1 MSAQPARIGTS
12 FAVPAE
18 KLATLAALQDN
29 YEEEYSAEERAFIED
44 DDAIGDLMATA
55 EDCGWLNETMSLIA
69 TGYVQVW
76 THDQCKRR
84 LLDIQ
89 DALHRAAC
97 LLAAK
102 SGRGHVQA
110 GREAIE

>member
-12 FAVPAE
+12 YAVPTE

-29 YEEEYSAEERAFIED
+29 YEAEYSAAERDLIED

-55 EDCGWLNETMSLIA
+55 DDCGWLDETMSLIA
-69 TGYVQVW
+69 TGYVQFW
-76 THDQCKRR
+76 THDQCRQR

-102 SGRGHVQA
+102 
-110 GREAIE
+110 